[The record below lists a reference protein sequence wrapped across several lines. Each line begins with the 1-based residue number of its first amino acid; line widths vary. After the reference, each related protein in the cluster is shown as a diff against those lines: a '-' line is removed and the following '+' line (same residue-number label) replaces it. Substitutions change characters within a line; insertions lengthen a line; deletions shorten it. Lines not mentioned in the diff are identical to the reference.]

1 MFKAQ
6 AGLLLQRLGGDVLW
20 FIIMFAQVLWDTDR
34 GGEEMGEKEEKDL
47 LAFLPREFELRLS
60 GCFYD

>member
-34 GGEEMGEKEEKDL
+34 GGEKMGRKIRKKEEPVEFPSEGARA
-47 LAFLPREFELRLS
+47 AFV
-60 GCFYD
+60 